1 MTSDAIIDLGS
12 RETAQRL
19 FSYPN
24 LGHETESLEAT
35 IDHYISDSLA
45 REGLSD
51 AVASV
56 NVSDSNCSIR
66 ITGLSDA
73 EAATVQTRYQS
84 FFDVGL
90 RGLQDIDAFAA
101 AGKVEPSWEFL
112 LPLGISV
119 AFSRAVEVM
128 DFPPVTLIQK
138 QDYLNSKTTARWWAL
153 LGLNGVATS
162 DLARFSCILDIVP
175 VAAPASDG
183 MKLDQSG
190 IYNGPFDSYSSPQ
203 LELLS
208 RTDQSGI
215 RRPLIALGL
224 PIRKWIQRIW
234 GTALSILDVGN
245 LKLPAGG
252 SCPVIASNHPSFFY
266 YAVHSNTGPG
276 SKEKNLA
283 AGLAVMKQD
292 IVAAAWHAEMGRVP
306 SGDPVGVLQNCKVAW
321 QDREAELLELV
332 KKQSGAAE
340 LLEWQPTDQAIAKI
354 RSLQPSTPEL
364 VELERKFYVAR
375 NTGLLGNDR

>member
-1 MTSDAIIDLGS
+1 MTDVSISLGS
-12 RETAQRL
+12 RKTAEQL

-35 IDHYISDSLA
+35 VTHYISDSLL
-45 REGLSD
+45 REGVSGATASVEISD
-51 AVASV
+51 ADC
-56 NVSDSNCSIR
+56 NIR
-66 ITGLSDA
+66 ISGLD
-73 EAATVQTRYQS
+73 EATARLVQGRYQA
-84 FFDVGL
+84 FFAVGL
-90 RGLQDIDAFAA
+90 KGLQDLDAFASS
-101 AGKVEPSWEFL
+101 GKVDPNWEFL

-119 AFSRAVEVM
+119 AFARAVEVM

-138 QDYLNSKTTARWWAL
+138 QDYLNSKTTARWWEL
-153 LGLNGVATS
+153 LGLNGVS
-162 DLARFSCILDIVP
+162 RQDLARFSCILDIVP

-183 MKLDQSG
+183 MKLEQSG
-190 IYNGPFDSYSSPQ
+190 IYNGPFDSYSDPQ

-208 RTDQSGI
+208 RTNQSGV

-234 GTALSILDVGN
+234 GITLDILDIGK
-245 LKLPAGG
+245 LKLPAGDA
-252 SCPVIASNHPSFFY
+252 CPVIASNHPSFFY

-292 IVAAAWHAEMGRVP
+292 VVAAAWHAQMGQTP
-306 SGDPVGVLQNCKVAW
+306 SNDPAVTLQNCKLTW
-321 QDREAELLELV
+321 QDRDAELLELV
-332 KKQSGAAE
+332 KKQAGIAE
-340 LLEWQPTDQAIAKI
+340 LLEWQPTAESIAQVLA
-354 RSLQPSTPEL
+354 LQPTDKEL
-364 VELERKFYVAR
+364 RELERKFYVAR